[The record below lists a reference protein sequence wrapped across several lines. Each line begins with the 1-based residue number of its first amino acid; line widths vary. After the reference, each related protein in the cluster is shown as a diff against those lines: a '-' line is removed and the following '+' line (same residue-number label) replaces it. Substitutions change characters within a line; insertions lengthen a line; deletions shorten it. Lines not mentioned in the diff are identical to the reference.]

1 MYNHF
6 DGKLVEKNPT
16 HVVIECNGV
25 GFHLNI
31 SLNTYSKLGDKE
43 HCKLFAH
50 LAVREDAHVLYGFYD
65 LDERELFQKLISVNG
80 VGASTA
86 RMILSSLTPSEIKS
100 HINSGNV
107 GALKSVKGIGE
118 KTAQRIILDLT
129 GKLGTLDT
137 EKNNFLV
144 SHNKLKEEALLAL
157 ISLGFARNSADKALD
172 KAIKD
177 DPKEKS
183 VEQLIKDALRNL

>member
-16 HVVIECNGV
+16 HVVIECAGV
-25 GFHLNI
+25 GYHLNI
-31 SLNTYSKLGDKE
+31 SLNTFSKIGDKE

-65 LDERELFQKLISVNG
+65 VDERELFLKLISVSG
-80 VGASTA
+80 VGAATA
-86 RMILSSLTPSEIKS
+86 RMILSSLTPEEIKS

-107 GALKSVKGIGE
+107 GELKAVKGIGE

-129 GKLGTLDT
+129 GKLSSISS

-157 ISLGFARNSADKALD
+157 ISLGFARNSAEKALD

-177 DPKEKS
+177 NPADKS

>member
-16 HVVIECNGV
+16 HVVIECGGV
-25 GFHLNI
+25 GYHLNI
-31 SLNTYSKLGDKE
+31 SLNTFSKIGDKE

-65 LDERELFQKLISVNG
+65 VDERELFLKLISVSG
-80 VGASTA
+80 VGAATA
-86 RMILSSLTPSEIKS
+86 RMILSSLTPEEIKS
-100 HINSGNV
+100 HINGGNV
-107 GALKSVKGIGE
+107 GALKAVKGIGE

-129 GKLGTLDT
+129 GRLSAIGSGKD
-137 EKNNFLV
+137 NFLV
-144 SHNKLKEEALLAL
+144 SHNKLKQEALLAL
-157 ISLGFARNSADKALD
+157 ISLGFARNSAEKALD

-177 DPKEKS
+177 NPSDKS

>member
-25 GFHLNI
+25 GFLLNI

-86 RMILSSLTPSEIKS
+86 RMILSALSPSEIKS

-144 SHNKLKEEALLAL
+144 SHNKLKGEALLAL
-157 ISLGFARNSADKALD
+157 VSLGFARNSADKALD

>member
-1 MYNHF
+1 MFAYIS
-6 DGKLVEKNPT
+6 GKITYKTPT
-16 HVVIECNGV
+16 HIYLDCNGIAYYI
-25 GFHLNI
+25 NI
-31 SLNTYSKLGDKE
+31 SLNTYAAIEKQESVKLYT
-43 HCKLFAH
+43 H
-50 LAVREDAHVLYGFYD
+50 LVVREDAHVLYGFYD
-65 LDERELFQKLISVNG
+65 LEERELFQKLISVNG

-86 RMILSSLTPSEIKS
+86 RMILSSLSPTEIKS
-100 HINSGNV
+100 HINGGNV

-129 GKLGTLDT
+129 GKLGAIGS

-144 SHNKLKEEALLAL
+144 EHNKLKEEALLAL
-157 ISLGFARNSADKALD
+157 VSLGFARNSAEKALD

-177 DPKEKS
+177 DPKDKS